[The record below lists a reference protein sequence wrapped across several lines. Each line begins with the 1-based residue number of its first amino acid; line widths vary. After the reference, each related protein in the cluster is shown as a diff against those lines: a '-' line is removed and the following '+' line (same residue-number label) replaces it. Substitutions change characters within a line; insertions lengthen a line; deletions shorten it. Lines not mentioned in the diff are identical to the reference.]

1 MKNIILVSHGTM
13 AKGVYQAVNM
23 IYGDLKNIKF
33 LCLEENM
40 GIDLFR
46 KNLDKLM
53 DGVKDSDEIIV
64 LADLKGGSPY
74 TSALT
79 LLSEKGLIGKSKIVS
94 GLNLPMILSALF
106 FDDELGDD
114 GVDEIMKSAKEGIIK
129 FEMEES
135 ENEDL

>member
-23 IYGDLKNIKF
+23 IYGDLKNVKF